1 MQMLNFTNN
10 CYLKVEN
17 RISMTKNA
25 ITWIREDFRI
35 EHNPALAYATQ
46 NHENVAALYI
56 YNKADFDN
64 KREAQKWWLSKSLEV
79 FQSELLKY
87 KINLQIL
94 EGDEL
99 EVFSKIKKKDDVSI
113 YWNKIYEPDVI
124 AKGKKIRDIFIKNEI
139 EFKYFKGN
147 ILNEFQEVTKNDGTP
162 FKVFTPFWRN
172 AEQKF
177 LGLPPSKNYVVKKK
191 TKTFS
196 MFKNSIEPTKIL
208 PKKNWYKKF
217 ESYWNV
223 SENDSK
229 KILNNLIANKI
240 KDYGTARDY
249 PSIEG
254 TSKLSPYIKHGQIHV
269 NTIWNKC
276 KEMKSKGIGYRK
288 YINELGW
295 REFSHSLINYFPEFL
310 KGNYRKEFDKFPWV
324 KNEKFLKAWKSGM
337 TGYPIV
343 DAGMRELYE
352 TGWMHNRIRMV
363 VGSFLVKHLRIN
375 WTEGEKHFRN
385 CLLDFNKANNVAQ
398 WQWVAGCGAD
408 AAPYFRIFNPILQ
421 GEKFDKDGV
430 YVKKWIPELSKVPKK
445 FIHKPWEMEIKYQE
459 AIKTIIGKNY
469 PKPIVIHEEARAA
482 ALKAFQSL
490 KN

>member
-1 MQMLNFTNN
+1 MSSTGIF
-10 CYLKVEN
+10 
-17 RISMTKNA
+17 
-25 ITWIREDFRI
+25 WIREDFRI
-35 EHNPALAYATQ
+35 ENNPALSFATQ
-46 NHENVAALYI
+46 NHDNVIALYI
-56 YNKADFDN
+56 YNNNDFDN
-64 KREAQKWWLSKSLEV
+64 KREAQKWWVFKSLETLKK
-79 FQSELLKY
+79 ELSDY
-87 KINLQIL
+87 KINLEIVK
-94 EGDEL
+94 GDEL
-99 EVFSKIKKKDDVSI
+99 EIFSKFNKKDNLSI

-124 AKGKKIRDIFIKNEI
+124 AKGKKIRDLFIKNEI
-139 EFKYFKGN
+139 NYKYFKGN
-147 ILNEFQEVTKNDGTP
+147 ILNEFQEITKNDGTP

-172 AEQKF
+172 AEQVY
-177 LGLPPSKNYVVKKK
+177 LNQPPSKNYIVKKK
-191 TKTFS
+191 IKKITY
-196 MFKNSIEPTKIL
+196 FKKFIEAKDIL

-217 ESYWNV
+217 EKYWKV

-229 KILNNLIANKI
+229 KILKNLIENKI
-240 KDYGTARDY
+240 KDYTTSRDI

-269 NTIWNKC
+269 GSIWKKC
-276 KEMKSKGIGYRK
+276 SEIKSKGIGYRK

-310 KGNYRKEFDKFPWV
+310 KGNFRKEFDKFPWA
-324 KNEKFLKAWKSGM
+324 KNEKFLKAWKRGM

-421 GEKFDKDGV
+421 GEKFDKEGN
-430 YVKKWIPELSKVPKK
+430 YVKKWVPELKNVPNK
-445 FIHKPWEMEIKYQE
+445 FIHKPWEMELKYQE
-459 AIKTIIGKNY
+459 AIKTIIGKDY
-469 PKPIVIHEEARAA
+469 PGPIVVHEKARAA
-482 ALKAFQSL
+482 ALEAFQSL
-490 KN
+490 KKK

>member
-1 MQMLNFTNN
+1 MSSTGIF
-10 CYLKVEN
+10 
-17 RISMTKNA
+17 
-25 ITWIREDFRI
+25 WIREDFRI
-35 EHNPALAYATQ
+35 ENNPALSFATQ
-46 NHENVAALYI
+46 NHDNVIALYI
-56 YNKADFDN
+56 YDNNDFDN
-64 KREAQKWWLSKSLEV
+64 KREAQKWWVYKSLETLKK
-79 FQSELLKY
+79 ELSDY
-87 KINLQIL
+87 KINLEIVK
-94 EGDEL
+94 GDEL
-99 EVFSKIKKKDDVSI
+99 EIFSKFNKKDKLSV

-124 AKGKKIRDIFIKNEI
+124 AKGKKIRDLFIKNEI
-139 EFKYFKGN
+139 NYKYFKGN
-147 ILNEFQEVTKNDGTP
+147 ILNEFQEITKNDGTP

-172 AEQKF
+172 AEQVY
-177 LGLPPSKNYVVKKK
+177 LNQPPSKNYIVKKK
-191 TKTFS
+191 IKKITY
-196 MFKNSIEPTKIL
+196 FKKCIEPIDIL

-217 ESYWNV
+217 EKYWKV

-229 KILNNLIANKI
+229 KILKNLIENKI
-240 KDYGTARDY
+240 KDYGTSRDI

-269 NTIWNKC
+269 GSIWKKC
-276 KEMKSKGIGYRK
+276 SEIKSKGIGYRK

-310 KGNYRKEFDKFPWV
+310 KGNFRKEFDKFPWA
-324 KNEKFLKAWKSGM
+324 KNEKFLKAWKRGM

-421 GEKFDKDGV
+421 GEKFDKEGN
-430 YVKKWIPELSKVPKK
+430 YVKKWVPELDKVPAK
-445 FIHKPWEMEIKYQE
+445 FIHKPWEMELKYQQ
-459 AIKTIIGKNY
+459 AIKTIIGKDY
-469 PKPIVIHEEARAA
+469 PQPIVIHEKARTS
-482 ALKAFQSL
+482 ALEAFQTL
-490 KN
+490 KNK

>member
-1 MQMLNFTNN
+1 MSSTGIF
-10 CYLKVEN
+10 
-17 RISMTKNA
+17 
-25 ITWIREDFRI
+25 WIREDFRI
-35 EHNPALAYATQ
+35 ENNPALSFATQ
-46 NHENVAALYI
+46 NHDNVIALYI
-56 YNKADFDN
+56 YNNNDFDN
-64 KREAQKWWLSKSLEV
+64 KREAQKWWVFKSLETLKK
-79 FQSELLKY
+79 ELSDY
-87 KINLQIL
+87 KINLEIVK
-94 EGDEL
+94 GDEL
-99 EVFSKIKKKDDVSI
+99 EIFSKFNKKDKLSV

-124 AKGKKIRDIFIKNEI
+124 AKGKKIRDLFIKNEI
-139 EFKYFKGN
+139 NYKYFKGN
-147 ILNEFQEVTKNDGTP
+147 ILNEFQEITKNDGTP

-172 AEQKF
+172 AEQVY
-177 LGLPPSKNYVVKKK
+177 LNQPPSKNYIVKKK
-191 TKTFS
+191 IKKITI
-196 MFKNSIEPTKIL
+196 FKKCIEPIDIL

-217 ESYWNV
+217 EKYWKV
-223 SENDSK
+223 SENESK
-229 KILNNLIANKI
+229 KILKNLIENKI
-240 KDYGTARDY
+240 KDYGTSRDI

-269 NTIWNKC
+269 GSIWKKC
-276 KEMKSKGIGYRK
+276 SEIKSKGIGYRK

-310 KGNYRKEFDKFPWV
+310 KGNFRKEFDKFPWA
-324 KNEKFLKAWKSGM
+324 KNEKFLKAWKKGM

-421 GEKFDKDGV
+421 GEKFDKEGN
-430 YVKKWIPELSKVPKK
+430 YVKKWVPELKNVPNK
-445 FIHKPWEMEIKYQE
+445 FIHKPWEMELKYQE
-459 AIKTIIGKNY
+459 AIKTIIGKDY
-469 PKPIVIHEEARAA
+469 PGPIVVHEKARAA
-482 ALKAFQSL
+482 ALEAFQSL
-490 KN
+490 KKK

>member
-1 MQMLNFTNN
+1 MSNTGIF
-10 CYLKVEN
+10 
-17 RISMTKNA
+17 
-25 ITWIREDFRI
+25 WIREDFRI
-35 EHNPALAYATQ
+35 ENNPALSFATQ
-46 NHENVAALYI
+46 NHDNVIALYV
-56 YNKADFDN
+56 YNNNDFDN
-64 KREAQKWWLSKSLEV
+64 KREAQKWWVFKSLETLKK
-79 FQSELLKY
+79 ELSDY
-87 KINLQIL
+87 RINLEIVK
-94 EGDEL
+94 GDEL
-99 EVFSKIKKKDDVSI
+99 EIFSKFNKKDKISV

-124 AKGKKIRDIFIKNEI
+124 AIGRKLRDIFIKNEI
-139 EFKYFKGN
+139 NYKYFKGN
-147 ILNEFQEVTKNDGTP
+147 ILNEFQEITKNDGTP

-172 AEQKF
+172 AEQVYLNK
-177 LGLPPSKNYVVKKK
+177 PPSKNYIVKKK
-191 TKTFS
+191 TKKILY
-196 MFKNSIEPTKIL
+196 FKKCIEPNDIL

-217 ESYWNV
+217 DKYWKV

-229 KILNNLIANKI
+229 KILKNLIENKI
-240 KDYGTARDY
+240 KDYGTYRDV

-269 NTIWNKC
+269 GSIWKKC
-276 KEMKSKGIGYRK
+276 SEIKSKGIGYRK

-310 KGNYRKEFDKFPWV
+310 KGNFRKEFDKFPWA
-324 KNEKFLKAWKSGM
+324 KNEKFLKAWKRGM

-421 GEKFDKDGV
+421 GEKFDKEGN
-430 YVKKWIPELSKVPKK
+430 YVKKWVPELKNVPNK
-445 FIHKPWEMEIKYQE
+445 FIHKPWEMELKYQE
-459 AIKTIIGKNY
+459 AIKTIIGKDY
-469 PKPIVIHEEARAA
+469 PGPIVVHEKARAA
-482 ALKAFQSL
+482 ALEAFQSL
-490 KN
+490 KKK

>member
-1 MQMLNFTNN
+1 
-10 CYLKVEN
+10 
-17 RISMTKNA
+17 MTKNA
-25 ITWIREDFRI
+25 IVWIREDFRI
-35 EHNPALAYATQ
+35 EHNPALSYATQ
-46 NHENVAALYI
+46 NHADVIALYI
-56 YNKADFDN
+56 YNKKDFDN
-64 KREAQKWWLSKSLEV
+64 KREAQKWWLFKSLEI
-79 FQSELLKY
+79 FKSELSKY

-94 EGDEL
+94 AGDEIDI
-99 EVFSKIKKKDDVSI
+99 FSKIKKKDDVSI

-124 AKGKKIRDIFIKNEI
+124 ARGKIIRDAFLKNEVK
-139 EFKYFKGN
+139 FKYFKGN
-147 ILNEFQEVTKNDGTP
+147 ILNEFQEITKNDGTP

-172 AEQKF
+172 AEQKY
-177 LGLPPSKNYVVKKK
+177 LALPPSKNYIIKKK
-191 TKTFS
+191 MKTISF
-196 MFKNSIEPTKIL
+196 FKNCIEPKNVL

-217 ESYWNV
+217 EKYWKV

-229 KILNNLIANKI
+229 KVLNNLINDKI
-240 KDYGTARDY
+240 KEYGTARDY
-249 PSIEG
+249 PSVEG

-269 NTIWNKC
+269 STIWKKC
-276 KEMKSKGIGYRK
+276 NEIKSKGIGYRK

-310 KGNYRKEFDKFPWV
+310 KGNFRKEFDKFPWV
-324 KNEKFLKAWKSGM
+324 KNDKFLKAWKSGM

-375 WTEGEKHFRN
+375 WVEGEKHFRN

-421 GEKFDKDGV
+421 GEKFDKEGK
-430 YVKKWIPELSKVPKK
+430 YVRKWVPELNRVPQK
-445 FIHKPWEMEIKYQE
+445 FIHKPWEMEIKDQE
-459 AIKTIIGKNY
+459 VINTIIGKNY
-469 PKPIVIHEEARAA
+469 PKPIVVHEEARAA
-482 ALKAFQSL
+482 ALKAFQAL
-490 KN
+490 KK

>member
-1 MQMLNFTNN
+1 MSSTGIF
-10 CYLKVEN
+10 
-17 RISMTKNA
+17 
-25 ITWIREDFRI
+25 WIREDFRI
-35 EHNPALAYATQ
+35 ENNPALSFATQ
-46 NHENVAALYI
+46 NHDNVIALYI
-56 YNKADFDN
+56 YNNNDFDN
-64 KREAQKWWLSKSLEV
+64 KREAQKWWVFKSLETLKK
-79 FQSELLKY
+79 ELSDY
-87 KINLQIL
+87 KINLEIVK
-94 EGDEL
+94 GDEL
-99 EVFSKIKKKDDVSI
+99 EIFSKFNKKDKLSV

-124 AKGKKIRDIFIKNEI
+124 AKGKKIRDLFIKNEI
-139 EFKYFKGN
+139 NYKYFKGN
-147 ILNEFQEVTKNDGTP
+147 ILNEFQEITKKDGTP

-172 AEQKF
+172 AEQVY
-177 LGLPPSKNYVVKKK
+177 LNQPPSKNYIVKKK
-191 TKTFS
+191 IKKITI
-196 MFKNSIEPTKIL
+196 FKKCIEPIDIL

-217 ESYWNV
+217 EKYWKV

-229 KILNNLIANKI
+229 KILKNLIENKI
-240 KDYGTARDY
+240 KDYGTSRDI

-269 NTIWNKC
+269 GSIWKKC
-276 KEMKSKGIGYRK
+276 SEIKSKGIGYRK

-310 KGNYRKEFDKFPWV
+310 KGNFRKEFDKFPWA
-324 KNEKFLKAWKSGM
+324 KNEKFLKAWKRGM

-421 GEKFDKDGV
+421 GEKFDKEGN
-430 YVKKWIPELSKVPKK
+430 YVKKWVPELKNVPNK
-445 FIHKPWEMEIKYQE
+445 FIHKPWEMELKYQE
-459 AIKTIIGKNY
+459 AIKTIIGKDY
-469 PKPIVIHEEARAA
+469 PGPIVVHEKARAA
-482 ALKAFQSL
+482 ALEAFQSL
-490 KN
+490 KKK

>member
-1 MQMLNFTNN
+1 MSSTGIF
-10 CYLKVEN
+10 
-17 RISMTKNA
+17 
-25 ITWIREDFRI
+25 WIREDFRI
-35 EHNPALAYATQ
+35 ENNPALSFATQ
-46 NHENVAALYI
+46 NHDNVIALYI
-56 YNKADFDN
+56 YNNNDFDY
-64 KREAQKWWLSKSLEV
+64 KREAQKWWVFKSLETLKK
-79 FQSELLKY
+79 ELSDY
-87 KINLQIL
+87 KINLEIVK
-94 EGDEL
+94 GHEL
-99 EVFSKIKKKDDVSI
+99 EIFSKLNKKDNISI

-124 AKGKKIRDIFIKNEI
+124 AKGKKIRDLFIKNEI
-139 EFKYFKGN
+139 NYKYFKGN
-147 ILNEFQEVTKNDGTP
+147 ILNEFQEITKNDGTP

-172 AEQKF
+172 AEQVY
-177 LGLPPSKNYVVKKK
+177 LNQPPSKNYIVKKK
-191 TKTFS
+191 IKKIS
-196 MFKNSIEPTKIL
+196 YFKKCIEPKDIL

-217 ESYWNV
+217 EKYWKV

-229 KILNNLIANKI
+229 KILKNLIENKI
-240 KDYGTARDY
+240 KDYGTSRDI

-269 NTIWNKC
+269 GSIWKKC
-276 KEMKSKGIGYRK
+276 SEIKSKGIGYRK

-310 KGNYRKEFDKFPWV
+310 KGNFRKEFDRFPWV
-324 KNEKFLKAWKSGM
+324 KNEKFLKAWKRGM

-375 WTEGEKHFRN
+375 WTEGEKYFRN

-421 GEKFDKDGV
+421 GEKFDKEGN
-430 YVKKWIPELSKVPKK
+430 YVKKWVPELKNVPNK
-445 FIHKPWEMEIKYQE
+445 FIHKPWEMELKYQD
-459 AIKTIIGKNY
+459 AIKTIIGKDY
-469 PKPIVIHEEARAA
+469 PSPIVVHEKARAA
-482 ALKAFQSL
+482 ALEAFQSL
-490 KN
+490 KRK

>member
-1 MQMLNFTNN
+1 MSNTGIF
-10 CYLKVEN
+10 
-17 RISMTKNA
+17 
-25 ITWIREDFRI
+25 WIREDFRI
-35 EHNPALAYATQ
+35 ENNPALSFATQ
-46 NHENVAALYI
+46 NHDNVIALYV
-56 YNKADFDN
+56 YNNNDFDN
-64 KREAQKWWLSKSLEV
+64 KREAQKWWVFKSLETLKK
-79 FQSELLKY
+79 ELSDY
-87 KINLQIL
+87 KINLEIVK
-94 EGDEL
+94 GDEL
-99 EVFSKIKKKDDVSI
+99 EIFSKFNKKDKLSV

-124 AKGKKIRDIFIKNEI
+124 AIGKKIRDIFIKNEI
-139 EFKYFKGN
+139 NYKYFKGN
-147 ILNEFQEVTKNDGTP
+147 ILNEFQEITKNDGTP

-172 AEQKF
+172 AEQVYLNK
-177 LGLPPSKNYVVKKK
+177 PPSKNYIVKKK
-191 TKTFS
+191 TKKIS
-196 MFKNSIEPTKIL
+196 YFKKCIEPNDIL

-217 ESYWNV
+217 DKYWKV

-229 KILNNLIANKI
+229 KILKNLIEKKI
-240 KDYGTARDY
+240 KDYGTSRDI

-269 NTIWNKC
+269 GSIWKKC
-276 KEMKSKGIGYRK
+276 SEIKSKGIGYRK

-310 KGNYRKEFDKFPWV
+310 KGNFRKEFDKFPWA
-324 KNEKFLKAWKSGM
+324 KNEKFLKAWKRGM

-421 GEKFDKDGV
+421 GEKFDKEGN
-430 YVKKWIPELSKVPKK
+430 YVKKWVPELKNVPNK
-445 FIHKPWEMEIKYQE
+445 FIHKPWEMELKYQE
-459 AIKTIIGKNY
+459 AIKTIIGKDY
-469 PKPIVIHEEARAA
+469 PGPIVVHEKARAA
-482 ALKAFQSL
+482 ALEAFQSL
-490 KN
+490 KKK

>member
-1 MQMLNFTNN
+1 MLDIGI
-10 CYLKVEN
+10 V
-17 RISMTKNA
+17 
-25 ITWIREDFRI
+25 WIREDFRI
-35 EHNPALAYATQ
+35 ENNPALSYATE
-46 NHENVAALYI
+46 NHKYVIALYI
-56 YNKADFDN
+56 YNKTDYDN
-64 KREAQKWWLSKSLEV
+64 TREAQKWWLSKSLEI
-79 FQSELLKY
+79 FKKDLALY
-87 KINLQIL
+87 NINLQIL
-94 EGDEL
+94 VGNEIDI
-99 EVFSKIKKKDDVSI
+99 FSKIKKKDNISI

-124 AKGKKIRDIFIKNEI
+124 AKGKKIRDIFQKNQI
-139 EFKYFKGN
+139 NFKYFKGN
-147 ILNEFQEVTKNDGTP
+147 ILNEFQDVTKNDGTP

-172 AEQKF
+172 AEQKYINS
-177 LGLPPSKNYVVKKK
+177 PPGKNYKVKKK
-191 TKTFS
+191 SSSKVF
-196 MFKNSIEPTKIL
+196 FKNSVDSKRIL

-217 ESYWNV
+217 EKYWNV

-229 KILNNLIANKI
+229 KILKNLLEKKI
-240 KDYGTARDY
+240 KDYGTSRDI

-269 NTIWNKC
+269 ETIWKKC
-276 KEMKSKGIGYRK
+276 GEIKSKGIGYRK

-295 REFSHSLINYFPEFL
+295 REFSHSLINYFPQFL
-310 KGNYRKEFDKFPWV
+310 KGNFRKEFDRFPWV
-324 KNEKFLKAWKSGM
+324 KNEKFLKAWKYGN

-385 CLLDFNKANNVAQ
+385 CLLDFNKANNIAQ

-421 GEKFDKDGV
+421 GEKFDKEGL
-430 YVKKWIPELSKVPKK
+430 YVKKWVPELSKVPQK
-445 FIHKPWEMEIKYQE
+445 FIHKPWEMELKYQQ
-459 AIKTIIGKNY
+459 AINTLIGKDY
-469 PKPIVIHEEARAA
+469 PNPIVVHEEARAS

-490 KN
+490 KKN

>member
-1 MQMLNFTNN
+1 MSSTGIF
-10 CYLKVEN
+10 
-17 RISMTKNA
+17 
-25 ITWIREDFRI
+25 WIREDFRI
-35 EHNPALAYATQ
+35 ENNPALSFATQ
-46 NHENVAALYI
+46 NHDNVIALYI
-56 YNKADFDN
+56 YDNNDFDN
-64 KREAQKWWLSKSLEV
+64 KREAQKWWVYKSLETLKK
-79 FQSELLKY
+79 ELSDY
-87 KINLQIL
+87 KINLEIVK
-94 EGDEL
+94 GDEL
-99 EVFSKIKKKDDVSI
+99 EIFSKFNKKDKLSV

-124 AKGKKIRDIFIKNEI
+124 AKGKKIRDLFIKNEI
-139 EFKYFKGN
+139 NYKYFKGN
-147 ILNEFQEVTKNDGTP
+147 ILNEFQEITKNDGTP

-172 AEQKF
+172 AEQVY
-177 LGLPPSKNYVVKKK
+177 LNQPPSKNYIVKKK
-191 TKTFS
+191 IKKITI
-196 MFKNSIEPTKIL
+196 FKKCIEPIDIL

-217 ESYWNV
+217 EKYWKV

-229 KILNNLIANKI
+229 KILKNLIENKI
-240 KDYGTARDY
+240 KDYGTSRDI

-269 NTIWNKC
+269 GSIWKKC
-276 KEMKSKGIGYRK
+276 SEIKSKGIGYRK

-310 KGNYRKEFDKFPWV
+310 KGNFRKEFDKFPWA
-324 KNEKFLKAWKSGM
+324 KNEKFLKAWKKGM

-421 GEKFDKDGV
+421 GEKFDKEGN
-430 YVKKWIPELSKVPKK
+430 YVKKWVPELKNVPNK
-445 FIHKPWEMEIKYQE
+445 FIHKPWEMELKYQE
-459 AIKTIIGKNY
+459 AIKTIIGKDY
-469 PKPIVIHEEARAA
+469 PGPIVVHEKARAA
-482 ALKAFQSL
+482 ALEAFQSL
-490 KN
+490 KKK